1 MKQNWLEFWSPELLP
16 EPHIKAAFVTRDSKS
31 GGLRRVQ
38 VLVHGSRRD
47 ESSARYQRP
56 QGTGTGDRKLGGG
69 LRLVGLSRE
78 LCSGLRGLSPM
89 TVASGLCF
97 WCLVHAGAL
106 QS

>member
-1 MKQNWLEFWSPELLP
+1 M
-16 EPHIKAAFVTRDSKS
+16 
-31 GGLRRVQ
+31 
-38 VLVHGSRRD
+38 
-47 ESSARYQRP
+47 
-56 QGTGTGDRKLGGG
+56 
-69 LRLVGLSRE
+69 GLSRE